1 LNHHSSKP
9 TVADTPRN
17 RRSPR
22 RARPPTAARRRRQR
36 HRAGP
41 ARRDRRERRG
51 RESDQDRKRGRR
63 RRRRR
68 GREEDEHLK
77 IGEGKAPRRGGKSA
91 VSPVNQ
97 SLIPMRKWQQAMA
110 EAPHY
115 FLHRRGRCHGHRPPR
130 APPPPCIVVNEGQSV
145 RLARRHCHSLAA
157 AAGCRRTSLQ
167 PRSSAAAAAGRS
179 VGRPD
184 GLGTKSRKEND
195 RASFERSFP
204 PLLRLTAPAPGDSG
218 CDFLT
223 AGRRDRAASAAAA
236 ARDDGGQHEGRT
248 DSAGRRRHS
257 ARAHASL
264 LCRIISR

>member
-63 RRRRR
+63 RRRRS
-68 GREEDEHLK
+68 REEDEHLK
-77 IGEGKAPRRGGKSA
+77 IGEGKAPRRGRKSA
-91 VSPVNQ
+91 VSAANQ

-115 FLHRRGRCHGHRPPR
+115 FLHRRGRRHGHRPPR
-130 APPPPCIVVNEGQSV
+130 APPPPPPCIVANEGQSV
-145 RLARRHCHSLAA
+145 RLARRHCHSLA

-179 VGRPD
+179 VGRSD

-236 ARDDGGQHEGRT
+236 RDDGGQHEGRT